1 MQRVVSE
8 FGERTVGH
16 WSAPSLQSF
25 HGASCDRS
33 RSEVLLMG
41 RPRVE
46 PHARVTVTLDNFK
59 MELAGGNEAYP
70 NQLCLSFIGPAHD
83 LPDPIG
89 YW

>member
-1 MQRVVSE
+1 
-8 FGERTVGH
+8 
-16 WSAPSLQSF
+16 
-25 HGASCDRS
+25 
-33 RSEVLLMG
+33 MG